1 MDLLAV
7 LLAAMLG
14 LMAIGVP
21 IAFAILAGGTAAIML
36 FIPGA
41 RLMIVPQ
48 QLYGGIDSFTLLAI
62 PCFLLAGS
70 LMTEGGLTRRLI
82 GFANALMGRF
92 RGGLAL
98 SNILAAGVF
107 AGISGSA
114 VADTSALGR
123 VMIPAMIREGYAPGF
138 AAAVNA
144 SANVMAPII
153 PPSIAFIVLG
163 VLTGQSITRLFM
175 AGIVIGV
182 LYGLAMMV
190 IAALIAARRNYPV
203 HEASGRAEIAARFR
217 EALPA
222 LMMPVLIIAGI
233 RTGVFNVT
241 ECSAV
246 AVAYALFCGAVLYRE
261 LGMRELTTALVSTAR
276 TTAVI
281 MIIVGAA
288 RLFSWILGYAGL
300 PARIAAFLLEVTSEP
315 ALFLLLVNALLLIV
329 GMFLEANA
337 ALIMLVP
344 VLFPAAQALGVDQ
357 THLSVVTVVNLCI
370 GLITPPVGLTLNLS
384 ALIAEVPLGAA
395 IREVLPFLGFALMV
409 LAALTFVPWLATG
422 LPDLILGGG

>member
-1 MDLLAV
+1 MELLAF

-21 IAFAILAGGTAAIML
+21 IAFAILAGGIATLIL
-36 FIPGA
+36 FIPSA

-82 GFANALMGRF
+82 GFANAVMGRF

-163 VLTGQSITRLFM
+163 VLTGQSITRLFV
-175 AGIVIGV
+175 AGIVIG
-182 LYGLAMMV
+182 LIYGLAMIT
-190 IAALIAARRNYPV
+190 IAALIAARRNHPV
-203 HEASGRAEIAARFR
+203 HAAAGWAEIAAAFR
-217 EALPA
+217 DALPA
-222 LMMPVLIIAGI
+222 LAMPVLIIAGI
-233 RTGVFNVT
+233 RTGIFNVT

-246 AVAYALFCGAVLYRE
+246 AVLYALFSGAVLYRE
-261 LGMRELTTALVSTAR
+261 LGWRELLAALVSTAR

-281 MIIVGAA
+281 MIIVGSA

-300 PARIAAFLLEVTSEP
+300 PARIAAFLLEV
-315 ALFLLLVNALLLIV
+315 AGDRLAFLLLVNLVLLVV

-344 VLFPAAQALGVDQ
+344 VLFPTAQALGLDQ
-357 THLSVVTVVNLCI
+357 THLSVVVVVNLCI
-370 GLITPPVGLTLNLS
+370 GLLTPPVGLTLNLS
-384 ALIAEVPLGAA
+384 ALIAEVPLAEA
-395 IREVLPFLGFALMV
+395 IRESAPFIGLALLV
-409 LAALTFVPWLATG
+409 LALLTYVPGLASL
-422 LPDLILGGG
+422 LPDLVLGGG

>member
-1 MDLLAV
+1 VDLLAF
-7 LLAAMLG
+7 LLAVMFG

-21 IAFAILAGGTAAIML
+21 IAFAILAGGIAAIMV
-36 FIPGA
+36 FIPA
-41 RLMIVPQ
+41 ASLMIVPQ

-82 GFANALMGRF
+82 GFANAVMGRF

-163 VLTGQSITRLFM
+163 VLTGQSITRLFI
-175 AGIVIGV
+175 AGIVIGL

-190 IAALIAARRNYPV
+190 IAALIAQARNYPI
-203 HEASGRAEIAARFR
+203 HEAAGRAEIAARLR

-222 LMMPVLIIAGI
+222 LAMPVLIIGGI
-233 RTGVFNVT
+233 RTGIFNVT
-241 ECSAV
+241 ECSAF
-246 AVAYALFCGAVLYRE
+246 AVAYALLCGALLYRE
-261 LGMRELTTALVSTAR
+261 LGWRELFQALVSTAR
-276 TTAVI
+276 TTSVI
-281 MIIVGAA
+281 MVVVGAA

-300 PARIAAFLLEVTSEP
+300 PARIAAFLLETTGDP
-315 ALFLLLVNALLLIV
+315 TLFLLLVNALLLIV

-344 VLFPAAQALGVDQ
+344 VLFPTAAALGLDA
-357 THLSVVTVVNLCI
+357 THLSVVVVVNLCI

-384 ALIAEVPLGAA
+384 ALIAEVPLQVAV
-395 IREVLPFLGFALMV
+395 REVLPFLGFALLV

-422 LPDLILGGG
+422 LPTLILGGA